1 MNNDKTLEYRIMNNL
16 TKKKLKISSKKKLHY
31 KFK

>member
-16 TKKKLKISSKKKLHY
+16 TKKKLKISSKKKITLQI
-31 KFK
+31 